1 VIISSIETQRQAIE
15 RYVDHRGSRIRYVV
29 IGEGPPL
36 VLIHGG
42 NGSAENFDT
51 WFDDVGAHRTLLIPD
66 LPGFGESQRLRGK
79 QRHSPQALSYVI
91 DTVMDDYGA
100 EQVDLG
106 GLCMGACVALA
117 FYRRRRGAVG
127 KLILHTPLIS
137 PPLIMPRFRR
147 QVSFMISWPQFRFFV
162 WAGRTRWISDWYK
175 RHFTE
180 GEVADDTGAD
190 INFINQKRCYPRAAR
205 EWLYDA
211 LRSHDVELIRERDG
225 PTLMLLAGD
234 DLITDID
241 AVVRMASDLPSVSLA
256 IFDNAGHGWSQD
268 FVERQ
273 NSVLCAFLAG
283 EEFPA
288 GARLRELTPAAV
300 A

>member
-1 VIISSIETQRQAIE
+1 VIISSIKTQRQATE
-15 RYVDHRGSRIRYVV
+15 RYADHHGSRIRYLVV
-29 IGEGPPL
+29 GEGPPL

-51 WFDDVGAHRTLLIPD
+51 WFDDLGAHRTLLIPD
-66 LPGFGESQRLRGK
+66 LPGFGESERLRGR
-79 QRHSPQALSYVI
+79 QRHSPQALSLVI
-91 DTVMDDYGA
+91 DTVMKDYGVA
-100 EQVDLG
+100 QVDLG

-117 FYRRRRGAVG
+117 FYRRREAAVG

-147 QVSFMISWPQFRFFV
+147 QVSFMISRPLFPFFT

-180 GEVADDTGAD
+180 GEVEDDTGAD

-205 EWLYDA
+205 EWLFDA
-211 LRSHDVELIRERDG
+211 LRSHDVDVIRQRSG

-234 DLITDID
+234 DMITNID
-241 AVVRMASDLPSVSLA
+241 AVVRLANDLPNVSLA
-256 IFDNAGHGWSQD
+256 IFDNAGHGWSKD

-273 NSVLCAFLAG
+273 NSVLCAFLVNEA
-283 EEFPA
+283 FPTS
-288 GARLRELTPAAV
+288 ARLRAIAPAAV

>member
-1 VIISSIETQRQAIE
+1 MIISNLKTRRVATE
-15 RYVDHRGSRIRYVV
+15 RYVEHQGSQLRYVV
-29 IGEGPPL
+29 VGEGPPL

-51 WFDDVGAHRTLLIPD
+51 WFDDVGSARTLLIPD
-66 LPGFGESQRLRGK
+66 LPGFGESQRLPGR
-79 QRHSPQALSYVI
+79 QRHSPQNLSLVI
-91 DTVMDDYGA
+91 DTVMADYGVDR
-100 EQVDLG
+100 VDLG

-117 FYRRRRGAVG
+117 FYRRRRQDVG

-137 PPLIMPRFRR
+137 PPLIMPKFRR
-147 QVSFMISWPQFRFFV
+147 HVSFMIWRPLFPFFT

-205 EWLYDA
+205 EWVYDA
-211 LRSHDVELIRERDG
+211 LRCHDVDLIRERKD
-225 PTLMLLAGD
+225 PTLMLLAGED
-234 DLITDID
+234 MITNID
-241 AVVRMASDLPSVSLA
+241 GVIAMAGDLPGVSLA
-256 IFDNAGHGWSQD
+256 IFDNAGHGWSRD

-273 NSVLCAFLAG
+273 NSVLCAFL
-283 EEFPA
+283 EDREFPA
-288 GARLRELTPAAV
+288 TARLRTAPGVAV